1 MAMINFKGSFFI
13 TTSLISFFSMQNVS
27 FASNAPKEDID
38 SPISSDRIIESKVLS
53 EGTLFNPGDLN
64 GDGKVNISDTFI
76 FIGDKI
82 KKLFIKLLDI
92 NEDGVFDWND
102 VRAFLDFNGNGKL
115 DLGDVSS
122 GINKIINGAHIALD
136 AFTMAKD
143 KIASNGLFN
152 LLSEDSK
159 NTILSLLDKGIA
171 GAGSI
176 ANHGEVPENFKGEF
190 LSRLKAFRDQLK
202 SGELDKSRLT
212 ETKDTLINFLKIA
225 DKWEATGNSSKWIS
239 QIKKILKNI

>member
-1 MAMINFKGSFFI
+1 MINLKRSFLM

-27 FASNAPKEDID
+27 FASNTSKEELD
-38 SPISSDRIIESKVLS
+38 PPLSSSTIIENKDFSQ
-53 EGTLFNPGDLN
+53 GTLFNPGDLN

-76 FIGDKI
+76 FIGEKI
-82 KKLFIKLLDI
+82 KRLFIKLLDI
-92 NEDGVFDWND
+92 SEDGVFDWND

-115 DLGDVSS
+115 DLGDVTS
-122 GINKIINGAHIALD
+122 GINKIIKGAHVAFD

-143 KIASNGLFN
+143 KLASNELFN

-159 NTILSLLDKGIA
+159 NTILSLLNKGIE
-171 GAGSI
+171 GTESI
-176 ANHGEVPENFKGEF
+176 ANHGEISGDFKGEF
-190 LSRLKAFRDQLK
+190 ISGLKAFRDQLK